1 MAVDNPVV
9 AIADGVGLHGA
20 AGVGAGLGFGLGEG
34 CALLAPKHR
43 LQVLGGLLVVALVE
57 DDVDGALGEE
67 DGAAVNLLVDDAEAE
82 EAHAPAAVFL
92 GHMGVPDAGVLGDL
106 AQVGLVLGLEF
117 IVEVVLEVLDLK
129 GHALAVDDVAHHVFQ
144 LEMLVR

>member
-1 MAVDNPVV
+1 MAVDDPVV

-34 CALLAPKHR
+34 CALLAPKHG

-67 DGAAVNLLVDDAEAE
+67 DCAAVNLLVDDAEAE
-82 EAHAPAAVFL
+82 KAHAPAAVLL

-106 AQVGLVLGLEF
+106 AQVGLVLGLELV
-117 IVEVVLEVLDLK
+117 VEVVPEVLDLK
-129 GHALAVDDVAHHVFQ
+129 GHALAVNDVAHHVFK
-144 LEMLVR
+144 LEMLVG